1 MDVNECSKGLTNYLR
16 LLNVPSI
23 GPCSPLQFLDSK
35 IKFPQTFKL
44 VRPASRT
51 LKTTF
56 KATRPTTAMF

>member
-1 MDVNECSKGLTNYLR
+1 MALEANSRGGGYL
-16 LLNVPSI
+16 LFSTCIILSVSLP
-23 GPCSPLQFLDSK
+23 PPQFLDSK